1 MSEDNSAYK
10 SDSETLMEVMDAQ
23 ERIEDAGSA
32 AEVAEIKGENDAR
45 VEEAVRKLGEAFE
58 RDDIPAAVREVVRL
72 KYWRSLDDGLK
83 EWEPGKE
90 VRLIH

>member
-10 SDSETLMEVMDAQ
+10 SDSTTLSEVMDAQ

-32 AEVAEIKGENDAR
+32 AQVAEIKGENDAR
-45 VEEAVRKLGEAFE
+45 IEETVGKLGDAFE

-72 KYWRSLDDGLK
+72 KYWRSLDDGLR